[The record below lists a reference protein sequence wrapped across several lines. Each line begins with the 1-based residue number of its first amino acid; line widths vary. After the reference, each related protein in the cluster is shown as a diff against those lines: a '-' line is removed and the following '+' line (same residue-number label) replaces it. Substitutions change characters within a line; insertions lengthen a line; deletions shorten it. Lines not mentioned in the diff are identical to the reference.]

1 MINKENTRQ
10 KRWEVFMRPEPDLKR
25 FSLSRRT
32 FVKTLSLV
40 CMAGGPILNA
50 CNLSSGENHPPEKKM
65 DMNRASDYSGV
76 PRFPRP
82 PIDLAAP
89 ARTETATFALG

>member
-1 MINKENTRQ
+1 MIHKENTRQ
-10 KRWEVFMRPEPDLKR
+10 KRWEVFMRLEPDLKR
-25 FSLSRRT
+25 FSLRRRT
-32 FVKTLSLV
+32 FVKTLGLV

-50 CNLSSGENHPPEKKM
+50 CNLSSGENHPPEEKM
-65 DMNRASDYSGV
+65 NLNRARDYSGV
-76 PRFPRP
+76 PRP